1 MLVYCRKP
9 LNFSKLHQN
18 VPSFCIGHPLLQR
31 FSAQVT
37 ISSPDL
43 VPLYL
48 DLNRSHLNQICYKEK
63 GKHLEVPAIC
73 TF

>member
-1 MLVYCRKP
+1 MFQVFALAT
-9 LNFSKLHQN
+9 Q
-18 VPSFCIGHPLLQR
+18 QR